1 MNTGTDIYHASA
13 SKVNKDGTVTTD
25 VYIIKDGQ
33 WKNSATTTDG
43 GKSYTYDDDVAGA
56 GLKNELNNPD
66 GAIHKNV
73 DANINKAA
81 DSAGVT
87 KDIKDNMVDGNG
99 NTANDADDGADDGG
113 DNDAPTEPKKPGS
126 DPQQRLDYGREAP
139 LRYPVDLAQESQDF
153 LKIMMVEYQ
162 PRGLNFQGGLGIP
175 SRPNLSV
182 TQKAD
187 SQTVGDRNILKS
199 IYLPIPNGVQ
209 DSNGV
214 DWDADRID
222 VVRYRTD
229 LVGKLIQGGDV
240 AGTAGAADAV
250 TDNTDAVKEAASAKI
265 TESITGVNKLARET
279 GAVLNNNL
287 ELLFKGHNFAT
298 LVLPSIC
305 LLEVQ
310 QKVRLLCKL
319 LEP

>member
-1 MNTGTDIYHASA
+1 
-13 SKVNKDGTVTTD
+13 
-25 VYIIKDGQ
+25 
-33 WKNSATTTDG
+33 
-43 GKSYTYDDDVAGA
+43 
-56 GLKNELNNPD
+56 
-66 GAIHKNV
+66 
-73 DANINKAA
+73 
-81 DSAGVT
+81 
-87 KDIKDNMVDGNG
+87 MVDGNG

-126 DPQQRLDYGREAP
+126 DPQQRLDYGREA
-139 LRYPVDLAQESQDF
+139 LRYPVDLAQENQDF

-187 SQTVGDRNILKS
+187 MQTVGDRNILKS

-222 VVRYRTD
+222 VV
-229 LVGKLIQGGDV
+229 GA
-240 AGTAGAADAV
+240 AGNRSGWKINSRWRCCRNRWSNADAV

-265 TESITGVNKLARET
+265 TESITGVNKLAREE

-287 ELLFKGHNFAT
+287 ELLFKGPQLRDFSFTFNMSA
-298 LVLPSIC
+298 
-305 LLEVQ
+305 
-310 QKVRLLCKL
+310 QKYSRRSRLLCKL